1 MLPKKL
7 ITLVAEFVAH
17 EDELRADLQQTYGI
31 DLDRAMA
38 GEHTAAHVA
47 ALVVQL
53 PPDAR
58 LRVVEDKDA
67 LWTLSDVVN
76 VSTLNAL
83 RMFMWSFGDPRKRGN
98 APQIIG
104 PSWMVNAN
112 KRTLPARVLTISEL
126 MHELSKPRGGE

>member
-1 MLPKKL
+1 M
-7 ITLVAEFVAH
+7 TLAAEYGAH
-17 EDELRADLQQTYGI
+17 EDELRADLQQTYGVDI
-31 DLDRAMA
+31 DRAMA

-58 LRVVEDKDA
+58 VRVAEDRDA
-67 LWTLSDVVN
+67 LWTLTDVVN
-76 VSTLNAL
+76 VSTLNSL

-98 APQIIG
+98 APQPIG

-112 KRTLPARVLTISEL
+112 RRTLPARVLPVDEL
-126 MHELSKPRGGE
+126 MHELSKPRGGEQWQALA

>member
-1 MLPKKL
+1 VLPKKL
-7 ITLVAEFVAH
+7 ITLVAEYVTH

-38 GEHTAAHVA
+38 GEHTARHIA

-67 LWTLSDVVN
+67 LWTLSDVIN
-76 VSTLNAL
+76 VSTLNSL
-83 RMFMWSFGDPRKRGN
+83 RLFMWSFGDPKKRGS
-98 APQIIG
+98 APQLIG

-112 KRTLPARVLTISEL
+112 KRTLPARVLPIDEL
-126 MHELSKPRGGE
+126 IAELSKPRGGE

>member
-1 MLPKKL
+1 VLPKKL
-7 ITLVAEFVAH
+7 STLVAEYVAH

-38 GEHTAAHVA
+38 GEHTARHIA

-58 LRVVEDKDA
+58 VRVAENKDA
-67 LWTLSDVVN
+67 LWTLSDVIN
-76 VSTLNAL
+76 VSTLNSL
-83 RMFMWSFGDPRKRGN
+83 RLFMWSFGDPKKRGS
-98 APQIIG
+98 APQLIG

-112 KRTLPARVLTISEL
+112 KRTLPARVLPIDEL
-126 MHELSKPRGGE
+126 IAELSKPRGGE